1 MNMTEK
7 EILRIRKSIALV
19 AKARLKTVND
29 KRTVAEKLDVCREV
43 IADLGLAERL
53 REETGHA
60 QRP

>member
-19 AKARLKTVND
+19 AKARLRTVND

-43 IADLGLAERL
+43 IADLELAERL
-53 REETGHA
+53 KEETRG
-60 QRP
+60 

>member
-19 AKARLKTVND
+19 AKARLRTVDD

-43 IADLGLAERL
+43 IEDLELAERL
-53 REETGHA
+53 REETRG
-60 QRP
+60 

>member
-1 MNMTEK
+1 MNISEQ
-7 EILRIRKSIALV
+7 EALRIRKAIALV
-19 AKARLKTVND
+19 AKATLRTVND

-43 IADLGLAERL
+43 IADLELAERL

>member
-19 AKARLKTVND
+19 AKARLRTVDD

-43 IADLGLAERL
+43 IADLELAERL
-53 REETGHA
+53 REETRG
-60 QRP
+60 

>member
-19 AKARLKTVND
+19 AKARLRTVND

-43 IADLGLAERL
+43 IADLELAERL
-53 REETGHA
+53 REETRG
-60 QRP
+60 